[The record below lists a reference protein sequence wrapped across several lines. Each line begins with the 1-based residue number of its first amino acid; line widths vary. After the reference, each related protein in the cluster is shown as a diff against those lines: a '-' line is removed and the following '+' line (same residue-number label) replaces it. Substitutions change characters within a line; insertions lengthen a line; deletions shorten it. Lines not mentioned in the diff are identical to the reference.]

1 MQALDLA
8 VLGHASPDDP
18 AVLRADGGAVR
29 YGQLLRLVSAG
40 QRLLECPAKA
50 LVAVDAPRTLTG
62 VVAYLAAIR
71 SGHAVVL
78 VENGSADLWADL
90 IAAYRPEL
98 LVTQPGSDVARL
110 AERRRFRAPASGA
123 LPVWRQVDGSC
134 GSAGTINPD
143 LAMLIRT
150 SGSLGHPKTVRLSY
164 GNLRANAVAIAEAL
178 RIRPAD
184 RALASLPLDFSFGL
198 SILNSHLA
206 AGAATGL
213 TCAASSSEELWWCA
227 DQMRATCVGA
237 VPVTYQ
243 FLRAS
248 RWEPRDHPS
257 LRRLLHAGG
266 ALDKTS
272 LLHFARLMSRAG
284 GDLVTMYGQTEAT
297 ARIAYLPPELLTEHL
312 GSVGVAIPGGRMRI
326 ERADGA
332 EAIDGEVGEVVYEGP
347 NVMMGYA
354 LARADLGAG
363 DSQHGILRTGD
374 LGSLRGGFLY
384 LAGRADRQ
392 VKVLGRRVDLEQ
404 VELHLADC
412 GVTAAVTADTHE
424 RVLVVVEKS
433 AERRAAVQCRAIAA
447 RLGFPPGLMTVIPTD
462 VIPRTPHGKIDYMA
476 LSHALEQRI
485 SEFVLPPSLTR
496 GHHENQPAV
505 LRQS

>member
-1 MQALDLA
+1 MTETLDFA
-8 VLGHASPDDP
+8 ALGHAPPDAP
-18 AVLRADGGAVR
+18 AVLRADGAIVG
-29 YGQLLRLVSAG
+29 YSQLARLVSAA
-40 QRLLECPAKA
+40 QRLLEWPAKA
-50 LVAVDAPRTLTG
+50 LVAVDGPRTLTG
-62 VVAYLAAIR
+62 VVAYLAALR

-78 VENGSADLWADL
+78 VENGHADLWSDL
-90 IAAYRPEL
+90 IAVYQPEM
-98 LVTQPGSDVARL
+98 LVTPPGSDVTQL
-110 AERRRFRAPASGA
+110 AERMGFRPPASTA
-123 LPVWRQVDGSC
+123 LPAWRFPN
-134 GSAGTINPD
+134 ARGTANSIHPD

-150 SGSLGHPKTVRLSY
+150 SGSLDRPKTVRLSF

-178 RIRPAD
+178 SIRSTD

-213 TCAASSSEELWWCA
+213 TSAAPSSEELWWCA

-243 FLRAS
+243 FWRAS

-272 LLHFARLMSRAG
+272 LLYFARLMRRAG

-297 ARIAYLPPELLTEHL
+297 ARIAYLPPELLTERL
-312 GSVGVAIPGGRMRI
+312 GSVGVAIPGGQVRI
-326 ERADGA
+326 QRIDGTAAD
-332 EAIDGEVGEVVYEGP
+332 DGEVGEVVYEGP

-363 DSQHGILRTGD
+363 DSRGVLHTGD
-374 LGSLRGGFLY
+374 LGRLRDGFLY
-384 LAGRADRQ
+384 LARADRQ

-404 VELHLADC
+404 VELLLAGA
-412 GVTAAVTADTHE
+412 GVTAAVTADTDE
-424 RVLVVVEKS
+424 RLLVVVEN
-433 AERRAAVQCRAIAA
+433 AAQRDAAAQCRVIAA
-447 RLGFPPGLMTVIPTD
+447 RLGFPRASLAVVGMRA
-462 VIPRTPHGKIDYMA
+462 IPRTPHGKMDYSA
-476 LSHALEQRI
+476 LNHALEQSI
-485 SEFVLPPSLTR
+485 SGFVQPSITNMR
-496 GHHENQPAV
+496 
-505 LRQS
+505 SS

>member
-1 MQALDLA
+1 VTQTLDFA
-8 VLGHASPDDP
+8 ALGHAPPDAP
-18 AVLRADGGAVR
+18 AVLRADGAIVG
-29 YGQLLRLVSAG
+29 YSQLARLVSAA
-40 QRLLECPAKA
+40 QRLLEWPAKA
-50 LVAVDAPRTLTG
+50 LVAVDGPRTLTG
-62 VVAYLAAIR
+62 VVAYLAALR

-78 VENGSADLWADL
+78 VENGHADLWSDL
-90 IAAYRPEL
+90 IAAYQPEM
-98 LVTQPGSDVARL
+98 LVTPPGSDVTRL
-110 AERRRFRAPASGA
+110 AERMGFRPPASTTLPAWRRPNARGA
-123 LPVWRQVDGSC
+123 ANP
-134 GSAGTINPD
+134 IHPD

-150 SGSLGHPKTVRLSY
+150 SGSLGCPKTVRLSF

-178 RIRPAD
+178 SIRSTD

-213 TCAASSSEELWWCA
+213 TSAAPSSEELWWCA

-243 FLRAS
+243 FWRAS

-272 LLHFARLMSRAG
+272 LLYFARLMGRAG
-284 GDLVTMYGQTEAT
+284 GDLVSMYGQTEAT
-297 ARIAYLPPELLTEHL
+297 ARIAYLSPELLTERL
-312 GSVGVAIPGGRMRI
+312 GSVGVAIPGGQVRI
-326 ERADGA
+326 QRVDGTAAD
-332 EAIDGEVGEVVYEGP
+332 DGEVGEVVYEGP

-363 DSQHGILRTGD
+363 DSQAGVLHTGD
-374 LGSLRGGFLY
+374 LGRVRDGFLY

-404 VELHLADC
+404 VELLLAGA
-412 GVTAAVTADTHE
+412 GVTAAVTADTDE
-424 RVLVVVEKS
+424 RLLVVVEN
-433 AERRAAVQCRAIAA
+433 AAQRDAAAQCRVIAA
-447 RLGFPPGLMTVIPTD
+447 RLGFPRASLAVVGMRA
-462 VIPRTPHGKIDYMA
+462 IPRTPHGKMDYSA
-476 LSHALEQRI
+476 LNHALEQGI
-485 SEFVLPPSLTR
+485 SGFVQPSITNER
-496 GHHENQPAV
+496 SP
-505 LRQS
+505 